1 MVFRVSV
8 EAAPAYEL
16 VLSMASPRTLAKV
29 AGPRLMARLTT
40 LGHGSDYF
48 WAHLLSAAL
57 EAPPPRDG
65 EAFLAHLEAID
76 ARDLRLRLAGY
87 YVRWFRWLTPPD
99 VMLKALRGDRRATE
113 ALLATSEPQDPAW
126 QAALRA
132 VLGSSSAALKSRVL
146 NFAWSWYRA
155 VGPALARQQP

>member
-76 ARDLRLRLAGY
+76 ARDLRLRLAGAGAAAAGASGGSGSPAGPGDECQCP
-87 YVRWFRWLTPPD
+87 RSDRH
-99 VMLKALRGDRRATE
+99 RGA
-113 ALLATSEPQDPAW
+113 S
-126 QAALRA
+126 
-132 VLGSSSAALKSRVL
+132 
-146 NFAWSWYRA
+146 
-155 VGPALARQQP
+155 